1 MVTPTK
7 FHKRSDNLFESLGF
21 CWIGSEL
28 INNGTDHFGT
38 IIKKILMNE
47 FIYSFAVAAE
57 KTLLIN
63 LEILIDIRWKFHLNN
78 YKIYNNETMQIV
90 HQ

>member
-1 MVTPTK
+1 
-7 FHKRSDNLFESLGF
+7 
-21 CWIGSEL
+21 
-28 INNGTDHFGT
+28 
-38 IIKKILMNE
+38 MNE
-47 FIYSFAVAAE
+47 FIYSFAVATE

-63 LEILIDIRWKFHLNN
+63 FEILIDIRWKFHLNN

>member
-1 MVTPTK
+1 
-7 FHKRSDNLFESLGF
+7 
-21 CWIGSEL
+21 
-28 INNGTDHFGT
+28 
-38 IIKKILMNE
+38 MNE